1 MTGPPAGQ
9 SSPSASAGGKHMTH
23 DITCVAIVTGA
34 ARGIGAATAVRLGED
49 GFAVA
54 VLDLEESAAKGTV
67 QAIEAGHGRALT
79 VGADVSDAEQVE
91 AAVARVAAERG
102 APTALVNNAGVT
114 RDTLLFKMTEIDWD
128 VVMDVHLR
136 GLSS

>member
-1 MTGPPAGQ
+1 
-9 SSPSASAGGKHMTH
+9 MTH
-23 DITCVAIVTGA
+23 DIARVAVVTGA

-67 QAIEAGHGRALT
+67 QAIEAAHGRALT

-102 APTALVNNAGVT
+102 APTALVNNAASPAT
-114 RDTLLFKMTEIDWD
+114 PCCSR
-128 VVMDVHLR
+128 
-136 GLSS
+136 